1 LLFFFVCYGEVL
13 GMKQKSDDAD
23 QTESRVGNCTDCGG
37 LVSKR
42 ANTCPHCGNPKPFEA
57 ESAPAAIESPTPT
70 ATHHE
75 RTSSPKKT
83 KPTTPREKCPKCQSG
98 TVVATP
104 KGGKFCLSCSY
115 SSEQKISTSDAE
127 KSRSKAIKQRETNI
141 TKDLSGGWCRNQC
154 PKCLE
159 FNKIWSRDM
168 DDMRVC
174 PSCKSKLTEEEYE
187 FISEGPTESRVGQN
201 FKSPNQTSSPKK
213 RVSQNFQSPNQPKP
227 GKQNSNKLAWFVS
240 VSVIVALILLGFY
253 INDEGSRSREAE
265 KREFEINSAIAGLR
279 GQPTLIKSDRASL
292 VSAHRRFLT
301 TWDWDRSSEEF
312 ERESQRLWKPY
323 GSQWFDFQENVETL
337 IKFNRSDLIPEGC
350 TEIAADP
357 SFEVGSIYDDG
368 VKWFNNGGGE

>member
-1 LLFFFVCYGEVL
+1 
-13 GMKQKSDDAD
+13 MKQKSDDAD

-37 LVSKR
+37 LVSKQ

-57 ESAPAAIESPTPT
+57 EPAPAAIESPTPT

-75 RTSSPKKT
+75 RNPFAWTA

-104 KGGKFCLSCSY
+104 KGGKLCLSCSY
-115 SSEQKISTSDAE
+115 SSEQKISTRDAE

-187 FISEGPTESRVGQN
+187 FISEGPTESRV
-201 FKSPNQTSSPKK
+201 
-213 RVSQNFQSPNQPKP
+213 SQNYKSPNQPKP
-227 GKQNSNKLAWFVS
+227 DKQNSNKLAWFVS
-240 VSVIVALILLGFY
+240 VSVIVITIVGY
-253 INDEGSRSREAE
+253 QEKKRRSNAPAIEAYESIKQSAE
-265 KREFEINSAIAGLR
+265 KSRKLM
-279 GQPTLIKSDRASL
+279 IKSDLLSELVNSHERLVLYHKDQRSRPIEIKQAVDNLKEKITECVEGGALASQEADQYRNLMAAEQFTEAYRLLAIAL
-292 VSAHRRFLT
+292 VKIAG
-301 TWDWDRSSEEF
+301 EM
-312 ERESQRLWKPY
+312 
-323 GSQWFDFQENVETL
+323 GVFD
-337 IKFNRSDLIPEGC
+337 EG
-350 TEIAADP
+350 
-357 SFEVGSIYDDG
+357 
-368 VKWFNNGGGE
+368 N

>member
-1 LLFFFVCYGEVL
+1 
-13 GMKQKSDDAD
+13 MKQKSDDAD

-37 LVSKR
+37 LVSKQ
-42 ANTCPHCGNPKPFEA
+42 ANTCPHCGNPKPFEV
-57 ESAPAAIESPTPT
+57 EPAPAAIESPTPT

-240 VSVIVALILLGFY
+240 VSVIVALILLVLWTLKKQGEEEAAY
-253 INDEGSRSREAE
+253 QRIKSSYDATTRIIEKNDLLSELINSHERLVLYHKDQRSRPIEIKQAVDNLKEKITECVEEGVLASQEADQYRNLMAAEQFTEAYKLLAIALVKIAGEMGVFDEG
-265 KREFEINSAIAGLR
+265 N
-279 GQPTLIKSDRASL
+279 
-292 VSAHRRFLT
+292 
-301 TWDWDRSSEEF
+301 
-312 ERESQRLWKPY
+312 
-323 GSQWFDFQENVETL
+323 
-337 IKFNRSDLIPEGC
+337 
-350 TEIAADP
+350 
-357 SFEVGSIYDDG
+357 
-368 VKWFNNGGGE
+368 